1 MDLGVVQAPIKEYGA
16 LKSDIEARKD
26 QLAAIEKKLFWQK
39 DISKF
44 LNELTRL
51 ASDLDI
57 EFVSLKPEQLSIV
70 GQEGGEADL
79 KLVSVPIM
87 VAFRSSYADTIRFL
101 ERIEE
106 GERFIRIDALSVEA
120 DPRLILKHLTKMK
133 LSIFIKK
140 GG

>member
-79 KLVSVPIM
+79 LVRVGAATQ
-87 VAFRSSYADTIRFL
+87 VDRR
-101 ERIEE
+101 
-106 GERFIRIDALSVEA
+106 LSLQPAVE
-120 DPRLILKHLTKMK
+120 
-133 LSIFIKK
+133 
-140 GG
+140 